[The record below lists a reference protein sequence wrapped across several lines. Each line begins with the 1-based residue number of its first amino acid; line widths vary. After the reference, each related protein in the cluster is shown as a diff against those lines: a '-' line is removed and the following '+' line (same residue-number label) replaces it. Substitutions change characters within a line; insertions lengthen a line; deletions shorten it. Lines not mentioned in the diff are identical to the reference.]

1 MVKSLYVGNLA
12 ATTTS
17 DDLRELFG
25 RYGTVKSANVM
36 SDRGTGQSRGFGF
49 VDMFNGSTEAIKQV
63 NGLEFQGRTL
73 VVNEARPQERSGG
86 RRR

>member
-1 MVKSLYVGNLA
+1 MIKSLYVGNLA
-12 ATTTS
+12 STTTS
-17 DDLRELFG
+17 DNLRELFAQ
-25 RYGTVKSANVM
+25 YGTVKSANVM

-49 VDMFNGSTEAIKQV
+49 VDMFNGSTDAIKNV

-73 VVNEARPQERSGG
+73 VVNEARPPERSGG